1 MLYVFKEQM
10 QDKYN
15 SLGGSDVFLY
25 ALHHLILWSG
35 IVMFRSNN
43 HQ

>member
-15 SLGGSDVFLY
+15 SHRSSDVFLY
-25 ALHHLILWSG
+25 VLHIILWSG
-35 IVMFRSNN
+35 IVMLRSNN